1 MFCKKFFILLL
12 SVWAIS
18 CSKNDITPP
27 PDITHNN
34 LDGTSHVN
42 LSVAK
47 QMEGIYQL
55 KSGSNALGSQFVCKI
70 SKTKVSFFGDASGL
84 FFILDY
90 GFKPSDSSLQFGGF
104 WRISEST
111 TQSVIQLSITAKD
124 GASDL

>member
-1 MFCKKFFILLL
+1 MACIPCKSVSLLGSGDPYRFCQLTHFMFCKKFFILLL

-70 SKTKVSFFGDASGL
+70 SKTKVSFFVDASGL
-84 FFILDY
+84 FFILD
-90 GFKPSDSSLQFGGF
+90 
-104 WRISEST
+104 
-111 TQSVIQLSITAKD
+111 
-124 GASDL
+124 